1 VLARLEQAAF
11 TIDIKASKRLNT
23 KAVRPQGTKVKFI
36 IRHPIFLLMLV
47 GVVALAYLVFAKVAE
62 EPAARGGLRG
72 GFGRAP
78 VVGLSSVEQRMVADK
93 IESVGTSVANES
105 VNLTVKV
112 SETVLAVNFE
122 DGDFAERGQ
131 ILVELVKADEASR
144 LAEAQATVDD
154 AVRQFDR
161 IENLSAQNL
170 VADNEKDQA
179 RTNLDTAKARFEGVL
194 VAMDDR
200 LIRAPFSGYLGFRNI
215 SEGSLLTPGVV
226 ITTLDDVS
234 VIKLDFTIPEMY
246 FADVRVG
253 QIIQSNSIVYDDKI
267 FEGTV
272 SVVGSRIDPVTRGV
286 SVRATIDNSISQLRP
301 GMLMTVSLEL
311 NEKLALV
318 VPERSIIAS
327 QGRQHVFVVDSEN
340 KVAKTEV
347 ELGRRR
353 DGFVEIISG
362 LVQGQEVVSEGT
374 ISVRPGQTVQ
384 PQGREPAPAGNQR
397 GRPPSPPGT

>member
-1 VLARLEQAAF
+1 
-11 TIDIKASKRLNT
+11 
-23 KAVRPQGTKVKFI
+23 VKFI

-47 GVVALAYLVFAKVAE
+47 GVVALFYLVFAKVAE
-62 EPAARGGLRG
+62 EPAARGGFRG
-72 GFGRAP
+72 GFGRVP

-112 SETVLAVNFE
+112 SETVFAVNFE
-122 DGDFAERGQ
+122 DGDFVERGQ

-179 RTNLDTAKARFEGVL
+179 RTNLDTARARFEGVL

-234 VIKLDFTIPEMY
+234 VIKLDFTIPERY

-253 QIIQSNSIVYDDKI
+253 QIIQSNSIVYDEKI

-286 SVRATIDNSISQLRP
+286 SVRATIDNSSLQLRP
-301 GMLMTVSLEL
+301 GMLMTVSLAL

-340 KVAKTEV
+340 KVARTEV

>member
-1 VLARLEQAAF
+1 
-11 TIDIKASKRLNT
+11 
-23 KAVRPQGTKVKFI
+23 VKFI
-36 IRHPIFLLMLV
+36 IRHPIFLLMLA
-47 GVVALAYLVFAKVAE
+47 GAVALSYLVFAKVAE
-62 EPAARGGLRG
+62 EPATRG
-72 GFGRAP
+72 GFRDGFGGAP
-78 VVGLSSVEQRMVADK
+78 VVGLSTVEQRMVADK

-112 SETVLAVNFE
+112 SETVFAVNFE
-122 DGDFAERGQ
+122 DGDFVERGQ

-161 IENLSAQNL
+161 IENLSAKNL

-234 VIKLDFTIPEMY
+234 VIKLDFTIPERY
-246 FADVRVG
+246 FADVRAG

-286 SVRATIDNSISQLRP
+286 SVRATIDNSSLQLRP
-301 GMLMTVSLEL
+301 GMLMTVSLAL

-318 VPERSIIAS
+318 VPERSVIAS
-327 QGRQHVFVVDSEN
+327 QGRQHVFVVDSDN
-340 KVAKTEV
+340 KVARTEV

-353 DGFVEIISG
+353 DGFVEVISG
-362 LVQGQEVVSEGT
+362 LVKGQEVVSEGT
-374 ISVRPGQTVQ
+374 ISVRPGQAVQ

-397 GRPPSPPGT
+397 GRPPSPQGT

>member
-1 VLARLEQAAF
+1 M
-11 TIDIKASKRLNT
+11 
-23 KAVRPQGTKVKFI
+23 KFI

-47 GVVALAYLVFAKVAE
+47 GVVALFYLVFAKVAE
-62 EPAARGGLRG
+62 EPAARGGFRG
-72 GFGRAP
+72 GFGRVP

-112 SETVLAVNFE
+112 SETVFAVNFE
-122 DGDFAERGQ
+122 DGDFVERGQ

-179 RTNLDTAKARFEGVL
+179 RTNLDTARARFEGVL

-234 VIKLDFTIPEMY
+234 VIKLDFTIPERY

-253 QIIQSNSIVYDDKI
+253 QIIQSNSIVYDEKI

-286 SVRATIDNSISQLRP
+286 SVRATIDNSSLQLRP
-301 GMLMTVSLEL
+301 GMLMTVSLAL

-340 KVAKTEV
+340 KVARTEV

>member
-1 VLARLEQAAF
+1 
-11 TIDIKASKRLNT
+11 
-23 KAVRPQGTKVKFI
+23 VKFI

-72 GFGRAP
+72 GFGRVP
-78 VVGLSSVEQRMVADK
+78 VVGLSTVEQRMVADK

-286 SVRATIDNSISQLRP
+286 SVRATIDNSSSQLRP

-327 QGRQHVFVVDSEN
+327 QGLQHVFVVDSEN

>member
-1 VLARLEQAAF
+1 
-11 TIDIKASKRLNT
+11 
-23 KAVRPQGTKVKFI
+23 VKFI

-47 GVVALAYLVFAKVAE
+47 GVVALFYLVFAKVAE
-62 EPAARGGLRG
+62 EPAARGGFRG
-72 GFGRAP
+72 GFGRVP

-112 SETVLAVNFE
+112 SETVFAVNFE
-122 DGDFAERGQ
+122 DGDFVERGQ

-179 RTNLDTAKARFEGVL
+179 RTNLDTARARFEGVL

-234 VIKLDFTIPEMY
+234 VIKLDFTIPERY

-286 SVRATIDNSISQLRP
+286 SVRATIDNSSLQLRP
-301 GMLMTVSLEL
+301 GMLMTVSLAL

-340 KVAKTEV
+340 KVARTEV

>member
-1 VLARLEQAAF
+1 
-11 TIDIKASKRLNT
+11 
-23 KAVRPQGTKVKFI
+23 VKFI
-36 IRHPIFLLMLV
+36 IRHPIFLFMLA
-47 GVVALAYLVFAKVAE
+47 GALVLSYLVFVKVAE
-62 EPAARGGLRG
+62 EPAGRG
-72 GFGRAP
+72 GFGGGFGGVP
-78 VVGLSSVEQRMVADK
+78 VVGLTSVEQRMVADK

-112 SETVLAVNFE
+112 SETVFAVNFE
-122 DGDFAERGQ
+122 DGDFVERGQ

-161 IENLSAQNL
+161 IENLSAKNL

-234 VIKLDFTIPEMY
+234 VIKLDFTIPERY
-246 FADVRVG
+246 FADVRTG

-286 SVRATIDNSISQLRP
+286 SVRATIDNSSLLLRP

-318 VPERSIIAS
+318 VPERSVIAS

-340 KVAKTEV
+340 KVARTEV

-353 DGFVEIISG
+353 DGFVEVISG

-384 PQGREPAPAGNQR
+384 PQGREPAPAGNKR
-397 GRPPSPPGT
+397 ARPPSPPGT

>member
-1 VLARLEQAAF
+1 M
-11 TIDIKASKRLNT
+11 
-23 KAVRPQGTKVKFI
+23 KFI
-36 IRHPIFLLMLV
+36 IRHPVFLFMLA
-47 GVVALAYLVFAKVAE
+47 GAVALSYLVFAKVAE
-62 EPAARGGLRG
+62 EPAAGGRFRG
-72 GFGRAP
+72 GFGGAP
-78 VVGLSSVEQRMVADK
+78 VVGLSTVEQRVIADE

-105 VNLTVKV
+105 VDLTAKV
-112 SETVLAVNFE
+112 SETVFTVNFE
-122 DGDFAERGQ
+122 DGDFVERGQ
-131 ILVELVKADEASR
+131 VLVELVNADEASR

-170 VADNEKDQA
+170 VADNEQDQA
-179 RTNLDTAKARFEGVL
+179 RTNLETAKARLEGVL

-200 LIRAPFSGYLGFRNI
+200 LVRAPFSGYLGFRNI
-215 SEGSLLTPGVV
+215 SEGTLLTPGTI

-246 FADVRVG
+246 FADVSVG
-253 QIIQSNSIVYDDKI
+253 QIIKSNSIVYGDKI

-286 SVRATIDNSISQLRP
+286 SVRATIDNSGMQLRP
-301 GMLMTVSLEL
+301 GMLMTVSLAL

-318 VPERSIIAS
+318 VPERSVIAS
-327 QGRQHVFVVDSEN
+327 QGQQYVFVVDIEN
-340 KVAKTEV
+340 KVIRTEV

-353 DGFVEIISG
+353 GGFVEILSG

-374 ISVRPGQTVQ
+374 IRVRPGQTVQ
-384 PQGREPAPAGNQR
+384 PQGREPVSSGAPG
-397 GRPPSPPGT
+397 GRPPGPPAT

>member
-1 VLARLEQAAF
+1 M
-11 TIDIKASKRLNT
+11 
-23 KAVRPQGTKVKFI
+23 KFI
-36 IRHPIFLLMLV
+36 IRHPVFLLMLAGAAV
-47 GVVALAYLVFAKVAE
+47 LSYLVFAKVAE
-62 EPAARGGLRG
+62 EPAAGGRFGG
-72 GFGRAP
+72 GFGGAP
-78 VVGLSSVEQRMVADK
+78 VVGLSSVEQRVIADK

-105 VNLTVKV
+105 VNLTAKV
-112 SETVLAVNFE
+112 SETVFAVNFE
-122 DGDFAERGQ
+122 DGDFVERGQ
-131 ILVELVKADEASR
+131 VLVELVNADEASR

-170 VADNEKDQA
+170 VADNERDQA

-200 LIRAPFSGYLGFRNI
+200 LVRAPFSGYLGFRNI
-215 SEGSLLTPGVV
+215 SEGTLLTPGTV

-234 VIKLDFTIPEMY
+234 VIKLDFTIPERY
-246 FADVRVG
+246 FADVKSG

-286 SVRATIDNSISQLRP
+286 SVRATIDNSSLQLRP
-301 GMLMTVSLEL
+301 GMLMTVSLAL
-311 NEKLALV
+311 NEKSALV
-318 VPERSIIAS
+318 VPERSVIAS
-327 QGRQHVFVVDSEN
+327 QGQQYVFVVGSDN
-340 KVAKTEV
+340 IVVRTQV

-353 DGFVEIISG
+353 DGMVEVVTG

-384 PQGREPAPAGNQR
+384 PQGREPISSGAPR
-397 GRPPSPPGT
+397 GRPPGPPAT

>member
-1 VLARLEQAAF
+1 
-11 TIDIKASKRLNT
+11 
-23 KAVRPQGTKVKFI
+23 VKFI
-36 IRHPIFLLMLV
+36 IRHPIVLLTLV
-47 GVVALAYLVFAKVAE
+47 GAAALSYLVFAKVAE
-62 EPAARGGLRG
+62 EPAARGGFRG
-72 GFGRAP
+72 GFGGVP
-78 VVGLSSVEQRMVADK
+78 VVGLSAVEQRMVADK

-112 SETVLAVNFE
+112 SETVFAVNFE
-122 DGDFAERGQ
+122 DGDFVERGQ

-161 IENLSAQNL
+161 IENLSAKNL

-234 VIKLDFTIPEMY
+234 VIKLDFTIPERY
-246 FADVRVG
+246 FADVKVG

-286 SVRATIDNSISQLRP
+286 SVRATIDNSGLKLRP
-301 GMLMTVSLEL
+301 GMLMTVSLAL

-340 KVAKTEV
+340 KVARTEV

-384 PQGREPAPAGNQR
+384 PQGREPAPGGTQR

>member
-1 VLARLEQAAF
+1 M
-11 TIDIKASKRLNT
+11 
-23 KAVRPQGTKVKFI
+23 KFI

-47 GVVALAYLVFAKVAE
+47 GVVALFYLVFAKVAE
-62 EPAARGGLRG
+62 EPAARGGFRG
-72 GFGRAP
+72 GFGRVP

-112 SETVLAVNFE
+112 SETVFAVNFE
-122 DGDFAERGQ
+122 DGDFVERGQ

-179 RTNLDTAKARFEGVL
+179 RTNLDTARARFEGVL

-234 VIKLDFTIPEMY
+234 VIKLDFTIPERY

-286 SVRATIDNSISQLRP
+286 SVRATIDNSSLQLRP
-301 GMLMTVSLEL
+301 GMLMTVSLAL

-340 KVAKTEV
+340 KVARTEV